1 MSSLLTT
8 HTIQN
13 SIWTG
18 IQIILFEF
26 GQVGASREGRELG
39 TRYTIKHEN

>member
-8 HTIQN
+8 STIQN

-26 GQVGASREGRELG
+26 GQVGPGQGREIG
-39 TRYTIKHEN
+39 I